1 MGINRCPECLAKQ
14 QIIDRLTEENQSL
27 KQRLR
32 IRERKDRDGFFG
44 SSTPSSK
51 IPVKPNT
58 AESKQHKPRGGQPG
72 HRGAG
77 RRTFTQ
83 ADHIV
88 EVSGRVDT
96 HCPDCGNL
104 LQDKGTEERPVIESQ
119 PIKAQQVL
127 YRLPK
132 KYCSHCQKTFKPSA
146 PGVLP
151 KSLYGNQLI
160 STAATMHYIH
170 GIPMGRICEQIGIGP
185 GSLVEIFHR
194 LARLFAGACSQLIEL
209 YRQSWVKHADETGWR
224 TEGINGYAW
233 LFATP
238 LLSIFQFRKTR
249 SAKVANAVFGED
261 RLPGVLVVDRYA
273 GYNKAPCN
281 IQYCYAHLLRE
292 VEDLEKEFPD
302 NLEIKTFVNVMAPL
316 LSLAMAL
323 RNQPITDKEFYAK
336 AAAVKSEILAA
347 IEGPAKHAGI
357 QYIQGIFYQN
367 QSRMYHWVDDR
378 RVPAHNNL
386 AERDLRPTVIARK
399 VSFGSQSDAGA
410 HTREILMSVLC
421 TLKKQQ
427 LDVASELK
435 RVLDLLAEDISRDP
449 FPLLFPTPNLF
460 TSPQETSP
468 PLSKVQHTHP

>member
-1 MGINRCPECLAKQ
+1 MGINHCSGCWEKQ
-14 QIIDRLTEENQSL
+14 QIIDRLTVENQSL

-32 IRERKDRDGFFG
+32 SRERKEREGFFG

-51 IPVKPNT
+51 MPVKPNS
-58 AESKQHKPRGGQPG
+58 AVSKQQQRKPKGGQLG
-72 HRGAG
+72 HRGVG
-77 RRTFTQ
+77 RKNFTQ
-83 ADHIV
+83 ADRIM
-88 EVSGRVDT
+88 EVPGQAGSQ
-96 HCPDCGNL
+96 CPDCGCL
-104 LQDKGTEERPVIESQ
+104 LQDKGTEERAVIESQ
-119 PIKAQQVL
+119 PLKAQQVL

-132 KYCSHCQKTFKPSA
+132 RYCPRCKKTFKPSA

-160 STAATMHYIH
+160 STATTMHYMH
-170 GIPMGRICEQIGIGP
+170 GIPIGRICEQIGIGP

-194 LARLFAGACSQLIEL
+194 MARLFAGTCDQLIEL

-233 LFATP
+233 LFATDR
-238 LLSIFQFRKTR
+238 LSIFQFHKTR
-249 SAKVANAVFGED
+249 SGQVAKAVFGEQK
-261 RLPGVLVVDRYA
+261 LSGVLIVDRYA
-273 GYNKAPCN
+273 GYNKAPCD

-292 VEDLEKEFPD
+292 LEDLEKEFPD
-302 NLEIKTFVNVMAPL
+302 SLEVKTFVNVMAPL

-323 RNQPITDKEFYAK
+323 RNQPITDKEFYSEASR
-336 AAAVKSEILAA
+336 VKSEIVAA
-347 IEGPAKHAGI
+347 IEGPAQHAGI
-357 QYIQGIFYQN
+357 RYIQDIFYQN
-367 QSRMYHWVDDR
+367 QARMYHWAADR

-410 HTREILMSVLC
+410 RTRGILMSVLC

-427 LDVASELK
+427 RDVASELK

-449 FPLLFPTPNLF
+449 FPLLFPSPNIF
-460 TSPQETSP
+460 FSSSGTSP
-468 PLSKVQHTHP
+468 PLPKS